1 MSKLSRVSLTG
12 EGTYHTVIRN
22 DRHTF
27 YADEPIESGGT
38 DRASTPIELLLGAL
52 GACTVITIKMYM
64 DRKKWLAEDVQVD
77 VTTRV
82 DRIENAAI
90 LQADERKRVE
100 NGRLR
105 RINKSIRIRGNFSA
119 DQLEKIKE
127 IGGKCPVNKMLSS
140 SSYITD
146 EIELM

>member
-1 MSKLSRVSLTG
+1 MSKLTRVSLTG
-12 EGTYHTVIRN
+12 EGTYHTIIRN
-22 DRHTF
+22 ERHVF
-27 YADEPIESGGT
+27 HADEPIDSDGT

-64 DRKKWLAEDVQVD
+64 DRKKWVAEDVQVD
-77 VTTRV
+77 VTMKV

-90 LQADERKRVE
+90 LQAEERKRVE

-105 RINKSIRIRGNFSA
+105 RINKLIRVRGNFTPE
-119 DQLEKIKE
+119 QLEKIKE
-127 IGGKCPVNKMLSS
+127 IGGKCPVNKMLAS

-146 EIELM
+146 DIELM